1 MLPKISAKAVQKLSD
16 NVITVPK
23 AVAGTANPF
32 LSIDGRKFN
41 LFRTGHG
48 RDGTEQVY
56 ISALPSQLKGDD
68 IAAINSLCDANEGG
82 LNRLVKQDLGIA
94 LSRYFNRE
102 SFHVN
107 EAGCGRY
114 PITSYFPANADITY
128 HGIDTDP
135 ANVAALHKMKISASD
150 WGGLPALPEG
160 KTSVGVAVYA
170 LHFMVSRDVPRQI
183 GSLFS
188 DGGFFAGNFY
198 IDPAERQ
205 HRKQGD
211 FLARVLK
218 SANMPFL
225 RLKDPEHNANEYW
238 VIGKASDVGPLHDFA
253 TILHDAMLMNRRSP
267 PHPIRSL

>member
-1 MLPKISAKAVQKLSD
+1 MLPKISSKAVQKLSD
-16 NVITVPK
+16 NVIAVPK
-23 AVAGTANPF
+23 SVAGTSNPF

-48 RDGTEQVY
+48 KDGTDQVY
-56 ISALPSQLKGDD
+56 ISALPSQLKGED
-68 IAAINSLCDANEGG
+68 IAAINNLCDTHEGK
-82 LNRLVKQDLGIA
+82 LNRLVKQDLGLA

-102 SFHVN
+102 AFHVN

-135 ANVAALHKMKISASD
+135 LNVDALHKMNVSASD
-150 WGGLPALPEG
+150 WGGVPAQPAG

-170 LHFMVSRDVPRQI
+170 LHFMVSRDLPQQLR
-183 GSLFS
+183 GLFS
-188 DGGFFAGNFY
+188 EDGFFAGNFY

-205 HRKQGD
+205 HRKQGS
-211 FLARVLK
+211 FLERVLN
-218 SANMPFL
+218 SAHMPFV

-238 VIGKASDVGPLHDFA
+238 IIGKAADVGPLHDFA
-253 TILHDAMLMNRRSP
+253 TILQSSMLLNRRSAP
-267 PHPIRSL
+267 QPVRGL